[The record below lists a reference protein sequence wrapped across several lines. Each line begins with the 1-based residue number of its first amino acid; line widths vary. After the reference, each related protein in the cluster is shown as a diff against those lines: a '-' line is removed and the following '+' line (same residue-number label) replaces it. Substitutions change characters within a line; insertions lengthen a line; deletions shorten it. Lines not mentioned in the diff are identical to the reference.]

1 MEKTKLHFAVS
12 VIGKDRPGIVA
23 ETSEVLYRLGCN
35 IEDSSCTM
43 LAGEFAM
50 ILIVSHPKPFSKT
63 KLQEEFGLLGVGARL
78 SVFVR
83 SLAEDEISGTAG
95 DGDICVVSVY
105 GADKPGIVYRTT
117 RVLADHR
124 INITDLQTKLVG
136 TAEEPVY
143 VLTLEAL
150 LPESV
155 QVKDV
160 EEMLEGVKGDLA
172 VDITVRTV
180 TPVTL

>member
-1 MEKTKLHFAVS
+1 MKNHFAVS

-23 ETSEVLYRLGCN
+23 ETAEVLFRLGCN

-50 ILIVSHPKPFSKT
+50 ILIVSHDKPFSKG
-63 KLQEEFGLLGVGARL
+63 KLQEDFKSFAEVAKL

-83 SLAEDEISGTAG
+83 SLAPDEVSQAAVEGQ
-95 DGDICVVSVY
+95 ICVVTVY

-117 RVLADHR
+117 RALADR
-124 INITDLQTKLVG
+124 LINITDLNTRLVG
-136 TAEEPVY
+136 TAQEPVY
-143 VLTLEAL
+143 VLTLEAMVPDDMS
-150 LPESV
+150 PE
-155 QVKDV
+155 DITAI
-160 EEMLEGVKGDLA
+160 LEKVKGDLD